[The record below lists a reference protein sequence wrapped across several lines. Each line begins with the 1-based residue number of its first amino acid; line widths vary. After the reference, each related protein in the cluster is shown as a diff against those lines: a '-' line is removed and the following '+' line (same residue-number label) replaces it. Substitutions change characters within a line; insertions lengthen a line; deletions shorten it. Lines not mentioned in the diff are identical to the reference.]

1 METVA
6 MVLELAL
13 LALVWFL
20 GLPAACRVVPTSR
33 GDSGTAGEN
42 GGLLPG
48 GMG

>member
-20 GLPAACRVVPTSR
+20 GLPAACRVVPHLPR
-33 GDSGTAGEN
+33 G
-42 GGLLPG
+42 LRYCR
-48 GMG
+48 